1 MKVEMKVE
9 MEVEMEVEMNQ
20 KEKAEARP
28 PRAGGSLPPAFF
40 SFHFDLHFA
49 IGNCDPQSGIA
60 QILARRRRL
69 YRPLKGLYRRC
80 IYR

>member
-1 MKVEMKVE
+1 MSPWDPQGYGLYVSPS
-9 MEVEMEVEMNQ
+9 
-20 KEKAEARP
+20 P
-28 PRAGGSLPPAFF
+28 PMLGSWG
-40 SFHFDLHFA
+40 ST